1 LNAPQSGRRRVERL
15 PMDTKEIGRIAATL
29 IAAIAEVTA
38 RAKEFGIDEQFRE
51 LVRHAHEMHDLLVD
65 AMVMADQSLRTEYLR
80 GLSVTA
86 ENAIEHLEALATMP
100 DGEMQ

>member
-1 LNAPQSGRRRVERL
+1 
-15 PMDTKEIGRIAATL
+15 MDIKELGRIAAGL
-29 IAAIAEVTA
+29 IAAIAEASA

-65 AMVMADQSLRTEYLR
+65 ALVMSESLGSDYLS

-86 ENAIEHLEALATMP
+86 ENAIEHLEALASMC
-100 DGEMQ
+100 DGTI